1 MPGILD
7 FEIMQYFEPKID
19 ALIKKATDTNLITQD
34 QQNQLSEEINF
45 PYHVNL
51 ADWDPFINSLKI
63 LNKKIKDLDDQLD
76 QTGATEL
83 YCPKIIDKLVT
94 TIGIIR
100 KSLMYLQSSSMPE
113 REQKRKELEIV
124 LTDLSLLIDRA
135 LTHLNQPTPN
145 SKTDTSPL
153 LQENIAYGTFN
164 PRVNIELETETK
176 SCCGC
181 LPFFKHKNDAN
192 KVENAKTYT
201 N

>member
-1 MPGILD
+1 MFSMPGILD

-83 YCPKIIDKLVT
+83 YCPKIIDKLIT

-100 KSLMYLQSSSMPE
+100 KSLMNLQSFSMP
-113 REQKRKELEIV
+113 
-124 LTDLSLLIDRA
+124 
-135 LTHLNQPTPN
+135 
-145 SKTDTSPL
+145 
-153 LQENIAYGTFN
+153 
-164 PRVNIELETETK
+164 
-176 SCCGC
+176 
-181 LPFFKHKNDAN
+181 
-192 KVENAKTYT
+192 
-201 N
+201 